1 MESRIDLIESLF
13 GEQEFHCH
21 LFKDAYE
28 VMIAGEAYS
37 LRFNLYEGIDDV
49 EFHINRNLN
58 AAIIFKGKV
67 TSKQVLIDNKVIST
81 WSDIGALV

>member
-1 MESRIDLIESLF
+1 
-13 GEQEFHCH
+13 
-21 LFKDAYE
+21 
-28 VMIAGEAYS
+28 MIAGEAYS

-49 EFHINRNLN
+49 EFRINRNLN
-58 AAIIFKGKV
+58 AEIIFKGKV